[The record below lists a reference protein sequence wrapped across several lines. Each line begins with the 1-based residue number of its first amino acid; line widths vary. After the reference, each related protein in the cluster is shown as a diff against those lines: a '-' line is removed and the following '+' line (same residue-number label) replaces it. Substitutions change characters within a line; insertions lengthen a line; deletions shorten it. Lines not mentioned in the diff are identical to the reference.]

1 MTPGIWDEPSVDS
14 YYSDRTTL
22 KPDAMT
28 TKTAEILTDVLRR
41 WDCELPPG
49 LVNDLKAWAVAERQ
63 RADTLAASLAQAL
76 ERVKELEEV
85 LAEERQSAK
94 NGWDEV
100 KNYAQWLRDAEASLA
115 TALAAGRSKG
125 LEEARQIAIEHSVVE
140 LESEF
145 GGDTAEGIIMDIQA
159 ALEALAPATPEALTR
174 DAVVERAAI
183 VRYLKANAQ
192 AAAEHG
198 FDVEGATCEK
208 MARFIEAGVHWRP
221 LPEAPA
227 GKGAERIGDD
237 DG

>member
-63 RADTLAASLAQAL
+63 RADTLASLLAQAL
-76 ERVKELEEV
+76 ERVKETE
-85 LAEERQSAK
+85 AELDDWKAVALGSIERLDK
-94 NGWDEV
+94 
-100 KNYAQWLRDAEASLA
+100 AEAALA

-183 VRYLKANAQ
+183 VRYLRANAQ

-227 GKGAERIGDD
+227 GKGDHE
-237 DG
+237 